1 MKQQYRT
8 LKITCEK
15 EKRDLFRITKAE
27 LERREKQQISD
38 ARALE
43 LICVSYLMEVLG
55 YIPEMTEE

>member
-1 MKQQYRT
+1 MKQEYRT

-27 LERREKQQISD
+27 LERIEKQQLSD

-43 LICVSYLMEVLG
+43 LICVSFLLTEIG
-55 YIPEMTEE
+55 YVPEMTEE

>member
-27 LERREKQQISD
+27 LERIEKQQLSD
-38 ARALE
+38 GRALE
-43 LICVSYLMEVLG
+43 LICVSFLLTEIG
-55 YIPEMTEE
+55 YVPELTEE